1 MFKSKSRPIVIPQSE
16 HLRLVGAMAMLWGN
30 ENFDV
35 PPVERNSMVAGMAL
49 HDCGYGLLDN
59 SAIGEMNEEEW
70 LGIARRSFSIDSS
83 DVVADTIIKYHV
95 RRLASFSKTV
105 ERKVLAAEFS
115 QAIDD
120 QRKSHG
126 LSKEVFDRI
135 DRITELTDNIS
146 FTFCFDAPDSGEV
159 SIFPQNGRDTEVS
172 VKYRVENGTIHV
184 EPWPF
189 SVSHYEGYIFAYPL
203 DGYPERLDP
212 FVLSYRLER
221 K

>member
-16 HLRLVGAMAMLWGN
+16 HLRLVGAMALLWGN

-35 PPVERNSMVAGMAL
+35 PPVERKSMVAGMGL
-49 HDCGYGLLDN
+49 HDRGYGQIDN
-59 SAIGEMNEEEW
+59 SAIGEMSEEEW
-70 LGIARRSFSIDSS
+70 QRIARQSFSMPGS
-83 DVVADTIIKYHV
+83 DLIADTIIKYHI
-95 RRLASFSKTV
+95 RRLANYSKAE
-105 ERKVLAAEFS
+105 ERKALTEEFS
-115 QAIDD
+115 QKVDD
-120 QRKSHG
+120 QLKTHG
-126 LSKEVFDRI
+126 LSQEVFDRM

-146 FTFCFDAPDSGEV
+146 FAFCFDVPASGEV
-159 SIFPQNGRDTEVS
+159 LIFPGNGSNTEIS
-172 VKYRVENGTIHV
+172 VQYHVENGMIHV

>member
-30 ENFDV
+30 ENFEV
-35 PPVERNSMVAGMAL
+35 PPVKRNSMVLGMGL
-49 HDCGYGLLDN
+49 HDRGYGLLDN
-59 SAIGEMNEEEW
+59 SAIGEMSEEEW
-70 LGIARRSFSIDSS
+70 QRIARRSFSMPSS
-83 DVVADTIIKYHV
+83 DIISDTIIKYHI
-95 RRLASFSKTV
+95 RRLASYSDTE
-105 ERKVLAAEFS
+105 ERKTLAAEFS
-115 QAIDD
+115 QEIDD
-120 QRKSHG
+120 QLKSHE

-135 DRITELTDNIS
+135 DRITELVDNIS
-146 FTFCFDAPDSGEV
+146 FTFCFDATGSGEV
-159 SIFPQNGRDTEVS
+159 SIFPQNGEDTEVS

-189 SVSHYEGYIFAYPL
+189 SVSHYEGYIFAYPR